1 LLISERGA
9 GAHGSI
15 QDELGVESRI
25 RPLQAG
31 VCDFSGAV
39 GSALNMK
46 AIEPKIGSSGVRNRT
61 PGFISAIQRWWQ
73 RRDGQA
79 LQGLDLQLA
88 WLALDS
94 VGEILRISPA
104 AEALLGVRMADVA
117 GKRWMDVLGVLAPA
131 DQVASGVRTGYCRAD
146 GHLCNLHY
154 LVLPGSSMEVDA
166 SASSVVW
173 ISDISQDLAALQ
185 ESAEHARLRTAACF
199 ASQIAHEVRNPV
211 AAISGSAQLLRLL
224 AEKARGGDAR
234 SVELLQAEQDAL
246 CRSIAAESERL
257 DQIIARFLSFAD
269 ISEDNLRLLME
280 LPDDETPSEHALAQ
294 HR

>member
-1 LLISERGA
+1 
-9 GAHGSI
+9 
-15 QDELGVESRI
+15 
-25 RPLQAG
+25 
-31 VCDFSGAV
+31 
-39 GSALNMK
+39 MK
-46 AIEPKIGSSGVRNRT
+46 AMEPKIGPSGVRNRT
-61 PGFISAIQRWWQ
+61 PGFISAIQRWWH
-73 RRDGQA
+73 RRDGHA
-79 LQGLDLQLA
+79 FEGLDVQHA
-88 WLALDS
+88 WMALNS
-94 VGEILRISPA
+94 VGEILQMSPA
-104 AEALLGVRMADVA
+104 AETLLGVRMADVE
-117 GKRWMDVLGVLAPA
+117 GKRWADVLGVLAPA
-131 DQVASGVRTGYCRAD
+131 ELVRSGVRTGYCRAD
-146 GHLCNLHY
+146 GHRCNLHY
-154 LVLPGSSMEVDA
+154 LVLPASSMEVDA
-166 SASSVVW
+166 SASRVVW

-246 CRSIAAESERL
+246 CQSIAAESERL

-280 LPDDETPSEHALAQ
+280 LPEDEVSSERLLAH